1 MAGEN
6 PLAGAKDMSGLNV
19 GNQFDPTFV
28 RDTKA
33 EKEAMSLGYTKEQID
48 ARGGVN
54 AEGYWGDVPSYSR
67 LSSAE
72 YKTVTNKDGT
82 INTGAQAAL
91 YQQKAYN
98 YFIGQGLSA
107 SDAAKKASGG
117 YGKYAISFKDP
128 ITGENVS
135 IESDATGS
143 IKGSGAST
151 QEVASTTGGY
161 DANGNQVEGGLYN
174 STGLFVGNNTMT
186 SQQYSDRKNVMDVLT
201 MRFKQYNLES
211 LVPTI
216 QQLAAEGASDA
227 TITLALTESEAYKK
241 RFSANEE
248 RIKSGLTALTPAEY
262 LSLEDTYRQVLRSY
276 GLTQFS
282 NDAYV
287 QKFIAQDVSPTE
299 LNNRVVTAVQRV
311 QNASPETTQMLQQYY
326 GLNPSDIVGY
336 VLDPNAQLPKIQQ
349 QITAA
354 EIGSAAAR
362 QGLNAGQGVAE
373 ALAAQGVTGAKAQ
386 ENYATIAAM
395 LPTAEKLSAIYG
407 STISPYGQTQ
417 AEQEVFNSL
426 ASAQRA
432 RQKLSATET
441 ATFSGQSGT
450 SKGAFSTG
458 YLNRQSSA
466 GQF

>member
-1 MAGEN
+1 MTTG

-33 EKEAMSLGYTKEQID
+33 EKEAMSIGYTKEQIE

-72 YKTVTNKDGT
+72 YRTVTNKDGT
-82 INTGAQAAL
+82 VNTGAMAAI

-98 YFIGQGLSA
+98 YFIGQGMSA
-107 SDAAKKASGG
+107 QEAAKKASGG
-117 YGKYAISFKDP
+117 YGKYAITFKDAE
-128 ITGENVS
+128 GNVVS
-135 IESDATGS
+135 VESDATGA
-143 IKGSGAST
+143 IRGTGAT
-151 QEVASTTGGY
+151 PEEVSSTTGGY
-161 DANGNQVEGGLYN
+161 DINGNKVEGGAYN
-174 STGLFVGNNTMT
+174 SAGLFVGTSTMT
-186 SQQYSDRKNVMDVLT
+186 SQEYSDRKNIMDVLT

-216 QQLAAEGASDA
+216 QKLAAEGASDA
-227 TITLALTESEAYKK
+227 TVTLALSESEAYKK
-241 RFSANEE
+241 RFAANEE
-248 RIKSGLTALTPAEY
+248 RIKAGLTALTPGEY

-336 VLDPNAQLPKIQQ
+336 VLDPNSQLPKIQQ

-354 EIGSAAAR
+354 EIGTAAAR
-362 QGLNAGQGVAE
+362 QGLQAGRAVSE
-373 ALAAQGVTGAKAQ
+373 SLAAQGVTAAEAQ
-386 ENYATIAAM
+386 KGYATIAEL

-407 STISPYGQTQ
+407 TTVAPYGQTE
-417 AEQEVFNSL
+417 AEQETFNSL

-432 RQKLSATET
+432 RRKLSATET
-441 ATFSGQSGT
+441 AMFSGESGA
-450 SKGAFSTG
+450 SKGAFSTN

>member
-1 MAGEN
+1 MTTG
-6 PLAGAKDMSGLNV
+6 PLAGANDMSGLNI
-19 GNQFDPTFV
+19 GNQFDTTFI
-28 RDTKA
+28 RNAKA
-33 EKEAMSLGYTKEQID
+33 EKEAMALGYTKDQID

-54 AEGYWGDVPSYSR
+54 AEGYWGDVPSYAR
-67 LSSAE
+67 LSGAE

-91 YQQKAYN
+91 YQKKAYD
-98 YFIGQGLSA
+98 YFIGQGVSA
-107 SDAAKKASGG
+107 GEAAKRASGG

-128 ITGENVS
+128 LTGKDVT
-135 IESDATGS
+135 IESDGTGS
-143 IKGSGAST
+143 VKGTGAT
-151 QEVASTTGGY
+151 NEEIYSTTGGY
-161 DANGNQVEGGLYN
+161 DSNGNKVEGGVYN
-174 STGLFVGNNTMT
+174 SAGVFVGNDTMT
-186 SQQYSDRKNVMDVLT
+186 SAQYSDRKNIMDVLT
-201 MRFKQYNLES
+201 MRFKEYNLES

-216 QQLAAEGASDA
+216 QKLAAEGASDA
-227 TITLALTESEAYKK
+227 TITLALTESEAYKQ
-241 RFSANEE
+241 RFSANQD
-248 RIKSGLTALTPAEY
+248 RIKAGLTALRPAEY

-287 QKFIAQDVSPTE
+287 KQFIAQDVSPTE

-336 VLDPNAQLPKIQQ
+336 VLDPNSQLPKIQQ

-362 QGLNAGQGVAE
+362 QGLSSGKGVAE
-373 ALAAQGVTGAKAQ
+373 ALAAQGITGAKAQ
-386 ENYATIAAM
+386 EGYAAIAEL

-407 STISPYGQTQ
+407 NTVGPYGQTE
-417 AEQEVFNSL
+417 AEQETFNSL

-432 RQKLSATET
+432 RRKLSATET
-441 ATFSGQSGT
+441 ATFSGQSGA